1 MAAAAAVACRRA
13 VSYTLRGP
21 PAESLRAAAARVAAG
36 APTTGDAFVELM
48 DANFNK
54 PIMPP
59 PAKTLTENSSPT
71 RSPRC
76 AWRATSAACAAR
88 ASPTARGS
96 TPRRCGCTGATPTTL
111 ALNARP
117 VAEFGYL
124 KDFPEILHRI
134 IHGGVST
141 RTPGKKARLAASG
154 GVRVRSRGGR
164 GDYGRHQGSSKRRGK
179 ARRAERRARVAAANE
194 RDQRISAEAALLRRK
209 RRAEAAARAVDRYT
223 RDPTYRLLHDRT
235 ADLFA
240 DLLAEDMKKLEQ
252 GRVNELSLAAKW
264 CPSLESCY
272 DRSTLLCEA
281 IARCLFPKGSLPEL
295 PEDLEDEFYAYR
307 ARDLLRKTLVR
318 QRRALELPEIFMT
331 ARAWG
336 DVVYKRVASVAMQNY
351 KDFFAEYDADRF
363 QRYLADVESGKEK
376 IAAGAVLPHE
386 IVNAVL
392 EDNDKV
398 ASLQWERMVADMRA
412 LGKLSNC
419 IPICDVSGS
428 MYGTPLD
435 VSVALGLLVSEL
447 SDEPWR
453 HRLITFSEHPQ
464 LHVIKGET
472 LYEKAEFIRDMEDW
486 CMNTDFQAVF
496 DKLLR
501 VAVAANL
508 PPEKMVKR
516 VIVFSDMEFDE
527 ASSNP
532 WETDYEAITRKYT
545 EAGYGDAV
553 PEIVFWNLR
562 ASKSVPV
569 TAHQKG
575 VALVSGFS
583 KNLVKIFL
591 DGDGIVSPRT
601 IMDKAISGKEYEKL
615 VVFD

>member
-1 MAAAAAVACRRA
+1 MAAAACRRA

-21 PAESLRAAAARVAAG
+21 PAESLRAAAARVAAA
-36 APTTGDAFVELM
+36 APTTGDAFVDMM

-59 PAKTLTENSSPT
+59 PAKKLTENSSPT
-71 RSPRC
+71 FVSSGDPC
-76 AWRATSAACAAR
+76 LDFFFHVVPGTPAASITSLPSNAWTADDRRAAPGVQPSAACAGR
-88 ASPTARGS
+88 ASPTARAS
-96 TPRRCGCTGATPTTL
+96 TPRRCGCTGATPPRLPSTPAPSRSSCTSRTSPRSST
-111 ALNARP
+111 ASSTAASRRGPRGRRP
-117 VAEFGYL
+117 AS
-124 KDFPEILHRI
+124 P
-134 IHGGVST
+134 
-141 RTPGKKARLAASG
+141 RLAACA
-154 GVRVRSRGGR
+154 
-164 GDYGRHQGSSKRRGK
+164 YGAAGTAAAKGAASAV
-179 ARRAERRARVAAANE
+179 ARRVAAANE
-194 RDQRISAEAALLRRK
+194 RDQRISAEATLFRRK
-209 RRAEAAARAVDRYT
+209 RRAEAAARAVDRYA

-240 DLLAEDMKKLEQ
+240 DLLAEDMQKLEQ
-252 GRVNELSLAAKW
+252 GRVNELSLAAN
-264 CPSLESCY
+264 C
-272 DRSTLLCEA
+272 
-281 IARCLFPKGSLPEL
+281 
-295 PEDLEDEFYAYR
+295 
-307 ARDLLRKTLVR
+307 
-318 QRRALELPEIFMT
+318 
-331 ARAWG
+331 AWP
-336 DVVYKRVASVAMQNY
+336 
-351 KDFFAEYDADRF
+351 DFFAEYDADRF
-363 QRYLADVESGKEK
+363 QRYLEDVESGKEK

-386 IVNAVL
+386 IVKAVL

-412 LGKLSNC
+412 LGKFSNC

-464 LHVIKGET
+464 LHVIEGET

-496 DKLLR
+496 DKLLG
-501 VAVAANL
+501 VAVAAKL

-516 VIVFSDMEFDE
+516 VIVFSDMEFDG

-562 ASKSVPV
+562 NSDSVPV

-591 DGDGIVSPRT
+591 DGDGIVSPRA